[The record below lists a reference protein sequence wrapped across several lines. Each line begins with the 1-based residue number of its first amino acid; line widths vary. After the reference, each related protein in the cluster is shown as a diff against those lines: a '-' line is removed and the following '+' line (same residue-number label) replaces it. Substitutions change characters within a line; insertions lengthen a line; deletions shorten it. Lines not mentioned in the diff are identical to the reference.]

1 MRQLELFDI
10 EKYTSLDYLDKQ
22 NLYDPNCLSDPIFK
36 EGTSLENI
44 NFESEHVEYIGGM
57 FPKGRLSALV
67 GDGACG
73 KSFVAIAA
81 SLSITASK
89 LFLPKEDYELTD
101 TGKVLIVETE
111 NRIKTYAERI
121 VKLGGNRLKYC
132 TAKDPFETLDFS
144 IKDDLKAIER
154 TIETDNID
162 LVIVDGLA
170 GFSSVDENSSFI
182 TPCIK
187 WLSYIAQK
195 YNCAIVFTHFVNKG
209 ELINGKYH
217 KKSLRGHSSIQQFPQ
232 IIWVVDVPDTEKDH
246 IKRLYQIKNNTQQ
259 TDKNIYTFSL
269 TEVDNKFKIEFVE
282 TVEVK
287 TKKQLRESI
296 FKQFEN
302 TEDNVILEQLILRES
317 DTSKE
322 ALTKWLKRRREKSG
336 QTEGVLV

>member
-1 MRQLELFDI
+1 MQLELFDTS
-10 EKYTSLDYLDKQ
+10 EYTDNQ
-22 NLYDPNCLSDPIFK
+22 NFQDTECLSDFIFK
-36 EGTSLENI
+36 EGNSLEDIDYEN
-44 NFESEHVEYIGGM
+44 EYIEYVGGM

-81 SLSITASK
+81 SLSITSNIP
-89 LFLPKEDYELTD
+89 FLPKEEYEVTN

-111 NRIKTYAERI
+111 NRIKAYAERI
-121 VKLGGNRLKYC
+121 DKLGGNRNRYC
-132 TAKDPFETLDFS
+132 TAKNPFETLDFS
-144 IKDDLKAIER
+144 VKDDLKAIEK

-187 WLSYIAQK
+187 WLSFIAQK

-232 IIWVVDVPDTEKDH
+232 IIWVVDVPDTEKDY

-259 TDKNIYTFSL
+259 TDKTIYTFSL
-269 TEVDNKFKIEFVE
+269 TEVDDCFKIEFID
-282 TVEVK
+282 TIEVK

-296 FKQFEN
+296 FQQYKT
-302 TEDNVILEQLILRES
+302 TEDNVILEQLLLHEP

-322 ALTKWLKRRREKSG
+322 ALIKWLKRRRDKSG
-336 QTEGVLV
+336 QTEGVSV

>member
-1 MRQLELFDI
+1 MKQLELFDI

-22 NLYDPNCLSDPIFK
+22 NFHDPECLSDLIFK

-44 NFESEHVEYIGGM
+44 DYESENIEYVGGM

-81 SLSITASK
+81 SLSITCNIP
-89 LFLPKEDYELTD
+89 FLPKEDYELTD
-101 TGKVLIVETE
+101 LGKVLIVETE

-144 IKDDLKAIER
+144 VKDDLKAIER

-187 WLSYIAQK
+187 WLSFIAQK

-259 TDKNIYTFSL
+259 IDKNTYTFSL
-269 TEVDNKFKIEFVE
+269 TEVDNKFKIEFIDSI
-282 TVEVK
+282 EVK
-287 TKKQLRESI
+287 TKKQIRESI
-296 FKQFEN
+296 FKQFQS
-302 TEDNVILEQLILRES
+302 TEDNVILEQLMLQEP
-317 DTSKE
+317 E
-322 ALTKWLKRRREKSG
+322 ATKDSLIKWLKRRRDKIG
-336 QTEGVLV
+336 QT